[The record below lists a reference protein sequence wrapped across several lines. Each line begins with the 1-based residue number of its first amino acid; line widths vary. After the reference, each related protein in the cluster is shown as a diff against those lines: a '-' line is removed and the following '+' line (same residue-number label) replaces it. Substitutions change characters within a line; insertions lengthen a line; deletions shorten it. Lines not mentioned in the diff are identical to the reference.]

1 MSTKSERKRASNQA
15 FSISISNRRS
25 KEQSILCLHNLTS
38 WCWPPRNKC
47 LVLTFKHVLNT
58 FPCSI
63 QFSVCIDD
71 SHLSLIYAHYK
82 PSHFYCKISQNTFYL
97 YKIHQNRKKTNNIIH
112 VYCQQKLV
120 RIYCL
125 CLMIQLCSSFR
136 LGPFASLV
144 SDHLY
149 RFCKF
154 LNWLFL
160 PCLGSG
166 TKWKPRKTSFWRIE
180 HTKATVACNS
190 LFGLKIKCYQIR
202 AALKYMDKNLFAE
215 CEKS

>member
-1 MSTKSERKRASNQA
+1 MSTKSERKRASNQG

-82 PSHFYCKISQNTFYL
+82 PSHFCCKISQNTFYL
-97 YKIHQNRKKTNNIIH
+97 YKIHQNRKKKNNII
-112 VYCQQKLV
+112 YK
-120 RIYCL
+120 I
-125 CLMIQLCSSFR
+125 
-136 LGPFASLV
+136 LV

-166 TKWKPRKTSFWRIE
+166 TKWKPRKTSVWRIE
-180 HTKATVACNS
+180 HTKATVACIS
-190 LFGLKIKCYQIR
+190 LLGLKIQCYQIR
-202 AALKYMDKNLFAE
+202 AAL
-215 CEKS
+215 

>member
-1 MSTKSERKRASNQA
+1 MAKWRKIYINDNLIQLYLLVPEYYCVSTKSERKRASNQA

-82 PSHFYCKISQNTFYL
+82 PSHFCCKISQNTFYL
-97 YKIHQNRKKTNNIIH
+97 YKIHQNRKKKNNII
-112 VYCQQKLV
+112 YK
-120 RIYCL
+120 I
-125 CLMIQLCSSFR
+125 
-136 LGPFASLV
+136 LV

-166 TKWKPRKTSFWRIE
+166 TKWKPRKTSVWRIE
-180 HTKATVACNS
+180 HTKATVACIS
-190 LFGLKIKCYQIR
+190 LLGLKIQYYQIR
-202 AALKYMDKNLFAE
+202 AAL
-215 CEKS
+215 

>member
-25 KEQSILCLHNLTS
+25 EEQSILCLHNLTS

-71 SHLSLIYAHYK
+71 SHLSLMYAHYK
-82 PSHFYCKISQNTFYL
+82 PSHFCCKISQNTFYL
-97 YKIHQNRKKTNNIIH
+97 YKIHQNRKKKNNII
-112 VYCQQKLV
+112 YK
-120 RIYCL
+120 I
-125 CLMIQLCSSFR
+125 
-136 LGPFASLV
+136 LV
-144 SDHLY
+144 SDLLY

-166 TKWKPRKTSFWRIE
+166 TKWKPRKTSVWRIE
-180 HTKATVACNS
+180 HTKATVACIS
-190 LFGLKIKCYQIR
+190 LLGLKKTILSNQSRIIICRIQ
-202 AALKYMDKNLFAE
+202 NLFAE
-215 CEKS
+215 CEKSKNLYIRNSI

>member
-25 KEQSILCLHNLTS
+25 EEQSILCLHNLTS

-82 PSHFYCKISQNTFYL
+82 PSHFCCKISQNTFYL
-97 YKIHQNRKKTNNIIH
+97 YKIHQNRKKKNNII
-112 VYCQQKLV
+112 YK
-120 RIYCL
+120 I
-125 CLMIQLCSSFR
+125 
-136 LGPFASLV
+136 LV

-154 LNWLFL
+154 LIIF
-160 PCLGSG
+160 
-166 TKWKPRKTSFWRIE
+166 T
-180 HTKATVACNS
+180 
-190 LFGLKIKCYQIR
+190 LFGIRHKMKTTQDFILEDRAHKGHSCLYFTFWFKNTMLSNQSRIIICRIKTYLQSVKSPKICIVIIIR
-202 AALKYMDKNLFAE
+202 N
-215 CEKS
+215 SI